1 MSTTSTVLVVEQST
15 PARSERFEIDRH
27 RASVLDTES
36 DRAQV
41 PVYSRFTNAEKR
53 GITALLAF
61 CGVLATMSTT
71 SIFAAIPEIVQEYKT
86 TATIVNMS
94 GAIYLVFMGLS
105 SCIWGPAAD
114 IFGRRKSYLCSTILF
129 FAFSLGTALS
139 PTLASFFVCRA
150 FTAAQGT
157 AFLILGSSCIS
168 DIYHPTERATS
179 LGWFLAGTMF
189 GPAFGPV
196 IGGIVVTYKSW
207 RIIFWMQTSMT
218 GVAVLLTYFL
228 LQETSHN
235 IRASNLKGQGFTN
248 GAKRIWR
255 WANPVTVFKLYAC
268 RNLLFVTLASSA
280 LVWNMYS
287 LLTPVR
293 YVLNP
298 RLHLTTPLQ
307 SGMLYIS
314 PGVGYVIGVQIGGR
328 WSDYTVKQWIKK
340 RGYRL
345 PEDRLRSCLLF
356 LGLLLP
362 ASMIIYGWMI
372 DKHLGGIPVP
382 VICMFFQGIAQLA
395 AFPSLNAYILDVMQH
410 RSGEASAS
418 HYMMRYS
425 LAGVATALCMP
436 MFNHIGVGW
445 MSTVSASLLLVSTTL
460 VYWTIRSG
468 KSWRDAEA
476 MPVEE

>member
-1 MSTTSTVLVVEQST
+1 
-15 PARSERFEIDRH
+15 
-27 RASVLDTES
+27 
-36 DRAQV
+36 
-41 PVYSRFTNAEKR
+41 
-53 GITALLAF
+53 
-61 CGVLATMSTT
+61 
-71 SIFAAIPEIVQEYKT
+71 
-86 TATIVNMS
+86 
-94 GAIYLVFMGLS
+94 
-105 SCIWGPAAD
+105 
-114 IFGRRKSYLCSTILF
+114 
-129 FAFSLGTALS
+129 
-139 PTLASFFVCRA
+139 
-150 FTAAQGT
+150 
-157 AFLILGSSCIS
+157 
-168 DIYHPTERATS
+168 
-179 LGWFLAGTMF
+179 
-189 GPAFGPV
+189 
-196 IGGIVVTYKSW
+196 
-207 RIIFWMQTSMT
+207 
-218 GVAVLLTYFL
+218 
-228 LQETSHN
+228 
-235 IRASNLKGQGFTN
+235 
-248 GAKRIWR
+248 
-255 WANPVTVFKLYAC
+255 
-268 RNLLFVTLASSA
+268 
-280 LVWNMYS
+280 MYS

-410 RSGEASAS
+410 RSGEASGVSFSLSAVHLSNSSIVAS

-436 MFNHIGVGW
+436 MLNHIGVGW

>member
-36 DRAQV
+36 NRAQV

-114 IFGRRKSYLCSTILF
+114 IFGRRK
-129 FAFSLGTALS
+129 
-139 PTLASFFVCRA
+139 
-150 FTAAQGT
+150 
-157 AFLILGSSCIS
+157 
-168 DIYHPTERATS
+168 TERATS

-207 RIIFWMQTSMT
+207 RIIFWMQTSMS

-248 GAKRIWR
+248 GVKRIWR

-410 RSGEASAS
+410 RSGEASGVSFSLSAVHLSNSSIVAS

-436 MFNHIGVGW
+436 MLNHIGVGW

>member
-36 DRAQV
+36 NRAQV

-179 LGWFLAGTMF
+179 LGWFFAGTMF

-207 RIIFWMQTSMT
+207 RIIFWMQTSMS

-248 GAKRIWR
+248 GVKRIWR

-268 RNLLFVTLASSA
+268 RNLLFV
-280 LVWNMYS
+280 
-287 LLTPVR
+287 
-293 YVLNP
+293 
-298 RLHLTTPLQ
+298 

-382 VICMFFQGIAQLA
+382 VI
-395 AFPSLNAYILDVMQH
+395 S
-410 RSGEASAS
+410 S

-436 MFNHIGVGW
+436 MLNHIGVGW

>member
-27 RASVLDTES
+27 RANVRDTES
-36 DRAQV
+36 NRAQV

-114 IFGRRKSYLCSTILF
+114 IFGRRK
-129 FAFSLGTALS
+129 
-139 PTLASFFVCRA
+139 
-150 FTAAQGT
+150 
-157 AFLILGSSCIS
+157 
-168 DIYHPTERATS
+168 TERATS

-207 RIIFWMQTSMT
+207 RIIFWMQTSMS

-228 LQETSHN
+228 VQETSHN

-268 RNLLFVTLASSA
+268 RNLLFV
-280 LVWNMYS
+280 
-287 LLTPVR
+287 
-293 YVLNP
+293 
-298 RLHLTTPLQ
+298 

-410 RSGEASAS
+410 RSGEASGVSFSLSAVHLSNSSIVAS

-436 MFNHIGVGW
+436 MLNHIGVGW
-445 MSTVSASLLLVSTTL
+445 MSTVSGSLLLVSTTL